1 MSINQRT
8 LLRAGVLELSFI
20 VLNGC
25 TMMHADEGQLRVGDA
40 LNIYA
45 PFDNSRD
52 WGPSYLVGSPG
63 HHLGMGARIDDNR
76 TDPAIISGKIED
88 LKTPATPSPDAIPL
102 RIIPD
107 DRPAD
112 NILDETFL
120 MDPLSD
126 QAFGLHSDG
135 CQHMTGERVPLEL
148 QCVDPP

>member
-52 WGPSYLVGSPG
+52 WGPSYLVGAPG

-112 NILDETFL
+112 NILDE
-120 MDPLSD
+120 
-126 QAFGLHSDG
+126 
-135 CQHMTGERVPLEL
+135 
-148 QCVDPP
+148 